1 MLREKS
7 CSPRYLRFPRPVNV
21 VERLSEEVVGGIK
34 GEWKGLGRVLR
45 GCGRRWKGVEGGG
58 GGQEGVVVLLA
69 PLIAFS
75 SPR

>member
-1 MLREKS
+1 MGCVGRWVGGL
-7 CSPRYLRFPRPVNV
+7 VV
-21 VERLSEEVVGGIK
+21 VEVVGVGRGGIK

-45 GCGRRWKGVEGGG
+45 GCGRRWKGV
-58 GGQEGVVVLLA
+58 GVDRRGVVLLA

>member
-1 MLREKS
+1 MEG
-7 CSPRYLRFPRPVNV
+7 
-21 VERLSEEVVGGIK
+21 VGEGVK
-34 GEWKGLGRVLR
+34 GVWKE
-45 GCGRRWKGVEGGG
+45 VEGGG